1 MCVLIP
7 ALQMRAQGL
16 EGQKIWP
23 AASSMFLQ
31 GLGCNSGA
39 LTSSNVHGSS
49 CSSSP
54 RVKRKD
60 GSLSGWHPISCP
72 ALSPNPNL
80 LQLRI

>member
-23 AASSMFLQ
+23 TASSMFLQ
-31 GLGCNSGA
+31 GLGCNSGS
-39 LTSSNVHGSS
+39 LTSSKG
-49 CSSSP
+49 SSSP

-60 GSLSGWHPISCP
+60 GSLPGWHPVSCP
-72 ALSPNPNL
+72 ALSPNPKL